1 MCKVSA
7 SPKVLSTLLILYIS
21 SPGNGLFVQMLFVS
35 IFVDIKNTL
44 RNDTNYKLQ
53 LMNFHK
59 KNTFK

>member
-21 SPGNGLFVQMLFVS
+21 SLGNCLFVQMLFVS

-59 KNTFK
+59 ANTFK